1 MIVKKTSDGVTPSLD
16 KVMKGLRQVAPSAYN
31 FWNKTTPVKTGNA
44 RNKTKLSRDT
54 ITANYSYASRLDGG
68 SSKQAPKG
76 MSGPTTEFIT
86 RLIKQIIRK

>member
-1 MIVKKTSDGVTPSLD
+1 MIIKKSSDSVTPSLD
-16 KVMKGLRQVAPSAYN
+16 KITKALQQVAPSAYD

-44 RNKTKLSRDT
+44 RNKTRLSRDT
-54 ITANYSYASRLDGG
+54 ITANYSYASRLDDG

-76 MSGPTTEFIT
+76 MSGPTTEYIT